1 MENSMKV
8 KNCPFPLGEGGRG
21 IEVVVFKINLPN
33 PLLQE
38 GIAL

>member
-1 MENSMKV
+1 MNVE
-8 KNCPFPLGEGGRG
+8 NCPFPLGEGGRG
-21 IEVVVFKINLPN
+21 IEVLVSKINLPY